1 MEKGRRKE
9 TEADVRRGRGATAE
23 VGTVEEQGEIS
34 FQDAQISSKEWLNFE
49 GTRWNHCRN
58 LLL

>member
-9 TEADVRRGRGATAE
+9 TGADVRRGRRATAE

-34 FQDAQISSKEWLNFE
+34 FQDAQTSSKE
-49 GTRWNHCRN
+49 
-58 LLL
+58 